1 VANALLQAPRVAE
14 ARGID
19 LETVLLLV
27 EDATIQGGSGVLG
40 SLSMNVLVLNISLEE
55 ASP

>member
-40 SLSMNVLVLNISLEE
+40 SLPMNVLVLNISLEE

>member
-1 VANALLQAPRVAE
+1 LESP
-14 ARGID
+14 ARDID
-19 LETVLLLV
+19 LEMLWQLI

-40 SLSMNVLVLNISLEE
+40 SLSVNVLVHNISLEE

>member
-1 VANALLQAPRVAE
+1 VANALLQAPRVAK

>member
-1 VANALLQAPRVAE
+1 
-14 ARGID
+14 

-40 SLSMNVLVLNISLEE
+40 SLPMNVLVLNISLEE